1 MIDVLVIGTALLI
14 GTLASAA
21 GVMAAGPV
29 LALNVLGI
37 GTVLTVL
44 HSAAVLGIARNREAG
59 GTMERDLLPGID
71 LQSRR

>member
-14 GTLASAA
+14 GTLAFAA
-21 GVMAAGPV
+21 GVLDAGSV

-44 HSAAVLGIARNREAG
+44 HFATVMGIAEQAG
-59 GTMERDLLPGID
+59 GIMERDLLPGMD
-71 LQSRR
+71 LQSKR